1 MKEELVSH
9 KVAKLAKEKGFDI
22 PTLYGYSQDG
32 EIFFEDLYVFNYNDS
47 PYSKEVVSAPTQ
59 ALLQR
64 WLRELYNI
72 VIIIL
77 PYIDCESK
85 DVNWSL
91 QYVLSDDLHNNRYFE
106 IDESDSKNT
115 YEEALEKGLEGA
127 LNLI

>member
-1 MKEELVSH
+1 MEEQLVSYS
-9 KVAKLAKEKGFDI
+9 VAKLAKEKGF
-22 PTLYGYSQDG
+22 
-32 EIFFEDLYVFNYNDS
+32 NYFH
-47 PYSKEVVSAPTQ
+47 SKSLLDPMELCTQ

-64 WLRELYNI
+64 WLREVHNI

-127 LNLI
+127 LNLIKDES